1 MFLKIMAVLL
11 FLFGC
16 FCALT
21 PSINLFTSFVMMSS
35 GVLLFSLLQDP
46 PENCEYTPFKPKLI
60 LDDVIV
66 CENNTVSTKELPP
79 HLGRLH
85 PDVGIIHNIENGCG
99 LYVVVPVTDPSF
111 WIDTFDTYNQAVGF
125 CDKHNMNIV
134 LTNDIE

>member
-46 PENCEYTPFKPKLI
+46 PESCEYIPFKSGLL
-60 LDDVIV
+60 LDSVIV
-66 CENNTVSTKELPP
+66 CENSTASIEDQALP
-79 HLGRLH
+79 LGRLH

-111 WIDTFDTYNQAVGF
+111 WIDTFDTYNQVVGF